1 MLSSRRSVRNM
12 VWAVLNMRHYTELET
27 DDAKKIALW
36 HKIGKPVKNPPTIKG
51 FKLDKHGNLSPI
63 KKKCAKFGL
72 GGA

>member
-1 MLSSRRSVRNM
+1 
-12 VWAVLNMRHYTELET
+12 MRHYTELET